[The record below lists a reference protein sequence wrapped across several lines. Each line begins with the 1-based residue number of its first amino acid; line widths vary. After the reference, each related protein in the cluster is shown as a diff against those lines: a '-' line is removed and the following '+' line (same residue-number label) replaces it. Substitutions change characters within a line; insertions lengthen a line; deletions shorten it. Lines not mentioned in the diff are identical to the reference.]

1 MDLSVVV
8 PTLNARDRLEATLD
22 ALEAHA
28 SDVEV
33 IVVNGP
39 SADGTSGMVR
49 EHDTPDLLLELSE
62 RNLNAA
68 RNAGIAAADGE
79 VIALIGQDSRIE
91 EGWVEATRRSIEE
104 GAAAVTGPIH
114 REVNGGVTTESVER
128 RTIGSREVTYFDGGN
143 VALTA
148 DALDA
153 LDGFDEYLHTGAAR
167 DAAHRLAGMERSVAW
182 EPDASVLRNQEDDI
196 FHRVGADDEST
207 VIGLKYR
214 SLAYRLAK
222 NYGLR
227 LGVIY
232 RLAQHAVVE
241 GGSSVWEALRG
252 NLSLSQWV
260 SSGRAVFTNTV
271 MGVQDGLAARVA
283 DRSPRRNPNGVSS
296 RMNRPVARYEL

>member
-28 SDVEV
+28 PDVELV
-33 IVVNGP
+33 VVNGP

-49 EHDTPDLLLELSE
+49 EHDAPDLLLELSE

-79 VIALIGQDSRIE
+79 VIALVGQDSRIE
-91 EGWVEATRRSIEE
+91 EGWVDAITAPIES
-104 GAAAVTGPIH
+104 GADAVTGPIH
-114 REVNGGVTTESVER
+114 REVNGGVTTQSVET

-143 VALTA
+143 VALTKG
-148 DALDA
+148 ALDA

-182 EPDASVLRNQEDDI
+182 DPDAAVLRDEEDDI
-196 FHRVGADDEST
+196 FHRVGADDETT

-227 LGVIY
+227 LGVVY
-232 RLAQHAVVE
+232 RLAKHGIVE
-241 GGSSVWEALRG
+241 GISSLWEVLRG
-252 NLSLSQWV
+252 QLSPSQWI
-260 SSGRAVFTNTV
+260 SSGRAVSTNSV

-296 RMNRPVARYEL
+296 RMNRPVARYDL